1 MIQIKTNNKGANM
14 NQVEQVEIKK
24 DDDLI
29 KNERVKAL
37 KNHLELNDEE
47 VNQITLENGEYFH
60 LGNKEYLVLTE
71 DEAEEKAAD
80 YIKESVW
87 AFNSSFLSS
96 HTGIDEDVFK
106 LLSEKCESSNDAIL
120 SMIKDFDHF
129 VSDAISSDGRGHFIA
144 SYDHDEHI
152 EEINGDE
159 YFIYRTN

>member
-1 MIQIKTNNKGANM
+1 MIQINKLNKGANM

-47 VNQITLENGEYFH
+47 TNQITLENGKYFH
-60 LGNKEYLVLTE
+60 FGDKEFLVLTE
-71 DEAEEKAAD
+71 DEAEEKATD

-129 VSDAISSDGRGHFIA
+129 VGDAISSDGRGHFIA

>member
-1 MIQIKTNNKGANM
+1 MIQINQINKEQNM

-37 KNHLELNDEE
+37 QNHLELNNEE
-47 VNQITLENGEYFH
+47 ANQITLENGEYFH
-60 LGNKEYLVLTE
+60 FGNKEYLVLTE
-71 DEAEEKAAD
+71 DEAEEKAKD
-80 YIKESVW
+80 YIKQSVW

-129 VSDAISSDGRGHFIA
+129 VGDAISTDGRGHFI
-144 SYDHDEHI
+144 STYDSWEHI
-152 EEINGDE
+152 EEINNDE

>member
-1 MIQIKTNNKGANM
+1 M

-37 KNHLELNDEE
+37 QNHLELNDEE
-47 VNQITLENGEYFH
+47 ANQITLENGEYFH
-60 LGNKEYLVLTE
+60 FGDKEFLVLTE
-71 DEAEEKAAD
+71 DEAEEKAKD
-80 YIKESVW
+80 YIRESVW

-106 LLSEKCESSNDAIL
+106 LLSEKCESSNAAIL

-129 VSDAISSDGRGHFIA
+129 VSDAISTDGRGHFI
-144 SYDHDEHI
+144 SNYDSWEHI
-152 EEINGDE
+152 EEINNDE

>member
-1 MIQIKTNNKGANM
+1 M

-24 DDDLI
+24 DDDLTQ
-29 KNERVKAL
+29 NEKVKAL
-37 KNHLELNDEE
+37 KNHLQLNDEE
-47 VNQITLENGEYFH
+47 ANQITSEHFEHGDHFHFGEQ
-60 LGNKEYLVLTE
+60 EYLVLTD
-71 DEAEEKAAD
+71 DEAEELATD

-129 VSDAISSDGRGHFIA
+129 VYDAICSDGRGHFIA
-144 SYDHDEHI
+144 HYDHDEHI
-152 EEINGDE
+152 EQINNTE
-159 YFIYRTN
+159 YFIYRNN

>member
-1 MIQIKTNNKGANM
+1 MIQINQINKGANM

-47 VNQITLENGEYFH
+47 TNQITLENGESFH
-60 LGNKEYLVLTE
+60 YGDKEYLVLTE
-71 DEAEEKAAD
+71 DEAEEKATD

-120 SMIKDFDHF
+120 SMIKDFDRF
-129 VSDAISSDGRGHFIA
+129 VGDAISSDGRGHFIA
-144 SYDHDEHI
+144 SYDHYEHI

>member
-24 DDDLI
+24 DDDLTQ
-29 KNERVKAL
+29 NEKVRAL
-37 KNHLELNDEE
+37 QNHLNLNDDE
-47 VNQITLENGEYFH
+47 VNNITFNGDEFLH
-60 LGNKEYLVLTE
+60 GDREYLILTD
-71 DEAEEKAAD
+71 DEAEEKATD
-80 YIKESVW
+80 YIRESVW

-129 VSDAISSDGRGHFIA
+129 VSDAICSDGRGHFI
-144 SYDHDEHI
+144 SFYDGDEHI
-152 EEINGDE
+152 EEINNTE

>member
-1 MIQIKTNNKGANM
+1 MIQINKLNKGANM

-24 DDDLI
+24 DDDLTQ
-29 KNERVKAL
+29 NEKVRAL
-37 KNHLELNDEE
+37 QNHLDLNDDE
-47 VNQITLENGEYFH
+47 VNNITFNGDEFLH
-60 LGNKEYLVLTE
+60 GDREYLILTD
-71 DEAEEKAAD
+71 DEAEEKATD

-87 AFNSSFLSS
+87 SFNSSFLSS

-129 VSDAISSDGRGHFIA
+129 VGDAISSDGRGHFIA

>member
-1 MIQIKTNNKGANM
+1 M

-24 DDDLI
+24 DDDLTQ
-29 KNERVKAL
+29 NEKVRAL
-37 KNHLELNDEE
+37 QNHLDLNDDE
-47 VNQITLENGEYFH
+47 VNNITFNGDEFLH
-60 LGNKEYLVLTE
+60 GDREYLILTD
-71 DEAEEKAAD
+71 DEAEEKATD
-80 YIKESVW
+80 YIRESVW

-129 VSDAISSDGRGHFIA
+129 VGGAISSDGRGHFIA

-152 EEINGDE
+152 EEINNTE

>member
-37 KNHLELNDEE
+37 QNHLELNDEE
-47 VNQITLENGEYFH
+47 TNQITLENGKYFH
-60 LGNKEYLVLTE
+60 FGDKEYLVLTE
-71 DEAEEKAAD
+71 DEAEEKATD

-106 LLSEKCESSNDAIL
+106 LLSEKCEDSNDAIL

-152 EEINGDE
+152 EEINNTE

>member
-1 MIQIKTNNKGANM
+1 M

-24 DDDLI
+24 DDDLT
-29 KNERVKAL
+29 KNEKVRAL
-37 KNHLELNDEE
+37 QNHLDLNDDE
-47 VNQITLENGEYFH
+47 VNNITFNGDEFLH
-60 LGNKEYLVLTE
+60 GDREYLILTD
-71 DEAEEKAAD
+71 DEAEEKATD
-80 YIKESVW
+80 YIRESVW
-87 AFNSSFLSS
+87 AFNSSFLSC

-129 VSDAISSDGRGHFIA
+129 VGDAICSDGRGHFIA

-152 EEINGDE
+152 EEINNTK

>member
-1 MIQIKTNNKGANM
+1 M

-24 DDDLI
+24 DDDLTQ
-29 KNERVKAL
+29 NEKVRAL
-37 KNHLELNDEE
+37 KNHLDLNDDE
-47 VNQITLENGEYFH
+47 VNNITFNGDEFLH
-60 LGNKEYLVLTE
+60 DDREYLILTD
-71 DEAEEKAAD
+71 DEAEEKATD

-129 VSDAISSDGRGHFIA
+129 VGDAISSDGRGHFIA

-152 EEINGDE
+152 EEINNTE

>member
-1 MIQIKTNNKGANM
+1 M

-37 KNHLELNDEE
+37 QNHLELNDEE
-47 VNQITLENGEYFH
+47 ANQITLENGEYFH
-60 LGNKEYLVLTE
+60 FCDKEYLVLTE
-71 DEAEEKAAD
+71 DEAEEKAKD
-80 YIKESVW
+80 YIKQSVW

-129 VSDAISSDGRGHFIA
+129 VSDAISTDGRGHFI
-144 SYDHDEHI
+144 SNYDSWEHI
-152 EEINGDE
+152 EEINNTE

>member
-1 MIQIKTNNKGANM
+1 MIQINKLNKGANM

-24 DDDLI
+24 DDDLTQ
-29 KNERVKAL
+29 NEKVRAL
-37 KNHLELNDEE
+37 QNHLDLNDDE
-47 VNQITLENGEYFH
+47 VNNITFNGDEFLH
-60 LGNKEYLVLTE
+60 DDREYLILTD
-71 DEAEEKAAD
+71 DEAEEKATD
-80 YIKESVW
+80 YIRESVW

-129 VSDAISSDGRGHFIA
+129 VSDAICSDGRGHFIA

>member
-1 MIQIKTNNKGANM
+1 M

-24 DDDLI
+24 DDDLTQ
-29 KNERVKAL
+29 NEKVRAL
-37 KNHLELNDEE
+37 QNHLDLNDDE
-47 VNQITLENGEYFH
+47 VNNITFNGDEFLH
-60 LGNKEYLVLTE
+60 GDREYLILTD
-71 DEAEEKAAD
+71 DEAEEKATD

-87 AFNSSFLSS
+87 SFNSSFLSS

-129 VSDAISSDGRGHFIA
+129 VGDAISSDGRGHFIA

>member
-1 MIQIKTNNKGANM
+1 MIQINKLNKGANM

-24 DDDLI
+24 DDDLTQ
-29 KNERVKAL
+29 NEKVRAL
-37 KNHLELNDEE
+37 QNHLDLNDDE
-47 VNQITLENGEYFH
+47 VNNITFNGDEFLH
-60 LGNKEYLVLTE
+60 GDREYLILTD
-71 DEAEEKAAD
+71 DEAEEKATD

-129 VSDAISSDGRGHFIA
+129 VGDAISSDGRGHFIA